1 MTSKRDRITNPRN
14 DSDSDSTGESDED
27 DQRSAIS
34 RRTSLKLLGVAAVP
48 VVVHQLSAD
57 DDLSGINY
65 GDGEYGTGGYGDETD
80 ESTEDEVA
88 VTDNVNAGE
97 SPTIHER
104 DGAEDSPPTSRATIH
119 GNWAV
124 LDPNDAFER
133 GLIEVIERANSSSLI
148 DSE

>member
-1 MTSKRDRITNPRN
+1 MDP
-14 DSDSDSTGESDED
+14 DSVEYSDED

-34 RRTSLKLLGVAAVP
+34 RRSSLKLLGVAAVP

-65 GDGEYGTGGYGDETD
+65 GDGEYGAGGYGDKTD
-80 ESTEDEVA
+80 ESTENEVA
-88 VTDNVNAGE
+88 IIDNENADE
-97 SPTIHER
+97 SPAIHER
-104 DGAEDSPPTSRATIH
+104 DVAEDNPSTSHATIY
-119 GNWAV
+119 GNWAA

-133 GLIEVIERANSSSLI
+133 DLIEVIERANSSSLI